1 LKNERYFV
9 AAGYAA
15 IVIIWSTTWL
25 AIRIGLNSVPPISG
39 IVLRFALG
47 CLVLFILMRV
57 RGERLVLNRHTLWL
71 YGVLGVFSYCIPF
84 VLLYRGELVVSTG
97 LSSILFAAYPFVVAV
112 ASHFMLSDERMN
124 AYKIIGIVLGFAGL
138 LVIFWNDLHMGSAE
152 VPAMAGILLSATLQG
167 VVLVIVKKY
176 GKDIKPIG
184 LTFGGMFAGVIVLA
198 VMALAFEDVG
208 SIKFDAAGIGSIIYL
223 AMFGNVV
230 AFVVYYW
237 LLKRVEAVY
246 LSLNSFITPIF
257 AVVLG
262 VLVLHEVFSPRI
274 FMGAALVLAG
284 ILVTN
289 GKDIQDIAQKRIKR
303 FTQ

>member
-1 LKNERYFV
+1 
-9 AAGYAA
+9 
-15 IVIIWSTTWL
+15 
-25 AIRIGLNSVPPISG
+25 
-39 IVLRFALG
+39 
-47 CLVLFILMRV
+47 
-57 RGERLVLNRHTLWL
+57 LWL